1 METLSHQILF
11 YTLGEMINV
20 NQLTIEQNI
29 VKDQC
34 DAWHGKIVCK

>member
-1 METLSHQILF
+1 
-11 YTLGEMINV
+11 MINV

-34 DAWHGKIVCK
+34 DAWHGKMYIYSFQKVSRDTNYFR